1 MKNLHE
7 IKGKTLPF
15 IKFDLKM
22 KLTTLFVFAAFFSM
36 LASNTGYS
44 QRLTLNE
51 QNTSIV
57 KVIDKIEAMSDYK
70 FIYNTKFVDL
80 NRTISVQLKDASIET
95 VLGTLFNKTSTAYQI
110 LRETQ
115 IILKE
120 KTSGNK
126 STHLKAPET
135 AVQKQQ
141 TQISG
146 IITDDTD
153 QPLPGAT
160 IIVKGTSVG
169 TTTDFD
175 GKFTLEIDGDDA
187 ILLVS
192 YIGFTTQEIPV
203 NGQTE
208 INIQLVTDSA
218 LDEIILIGYGSVT
231 KKELTGAIATAGNIE
246 DRAVTNVQEAL
257 QGNVS
262 GVTVLADGGD
272 PTSTPTIKIRGLGTS
287 SAEKPLWI
295 VDGVPYYGGPINPFD
310 IESLTVLKDA
320 ASASIY
326 GVRAAA
332 GVILVTTKKGKQ
344 GKIQVDFGAFTGI
357 QSVYDKPVALNAQQY
372 TDMYNIAY
380 DNSDTPRLD
389 YFDGVSNPD
398 RLVQRTNWVD
408 EIFRAGVIQ
417 NYDIGLRGGSEKYTF
432 SSSLGYNKK
441 EGILINTYADRI
453 SFRYNSAIKL
463 SDKIKIG
470 ENFSYTLTN
479 GQSAFTGTQAANGE
493 TNYNGVIAGAI
504 KAPPFVSVYN
514 SEGVYSDVADGQNGD
529 VIHPVGTL
537 DRINID
543 NPKKNTFGNFFLEYK
558 PLEKLTLKT
567 SYGINHTNEFYKEFD
582 PRVAEASKLSKT
594 TNSLTQI
601 QTNEINWSWENT
613 LNYTNTFN
621 DVHAFQLLGGY
632 SLQHQEREFNGI
644 VAQDFDSE
652 DPKLLFI
659 PLADRILFTTYDF
672 SETKLV
678 SFFSRVLY
686 DYDKKYFFS
695 ASIRRDGSS
704 RLGKS
709 NGGYWQ
715 NFPSVAV
722 GWALSEE
729 DFFKSDFVSN
739 LKLRASWG
747 QVGNLESTSAYPTNL
762 PLVNENIILGQPGY
776 QTGTYVSGRP
786 NYDIRWET
794 SETTNFGLDFS
805 SENNKWNL
813 TADYFI
819 KDTADWL
826 NRTPTIS
833 TEGIVVSP
841 FQNSGKIRNKGLE
854 LALGYNKNEGDFTY
868 NVSGNVSFIKNEVL
882 EIAPRFDIIPDDV
895 TQVATHFPLANAV
908 GQPLFSYY
916 LIESDGLL
924 RTDAAVTDARANGQP
939 DAQLGDLRFI
949 DQNNDGVIDDDDRV
963 FKGSAF
969 PTVSYGL
976 NFSAN
981 YKKFDFSLFLQGT
994 QGGVAYNGYKLTTTY
1009 PAHTS
1014 VSGSNLL
1021 DTALDTWHPGNPNAS
1036 NPRLSIDD
1044 PNGNIRKSDF
1054 WLEDTDYLRLK
1065 NLSIGYTLPESP
1077 YFERLRIY
1085 VTGQNVLT
1093 WTDYS
1098 GLDPEVSNRG
1108 VDGGQYPVART
1119 FTLGFNITLK

>member
-1 MKNLHE
+1 MKKLHE
-7 IKGKTLPF
+7 IKGINLSF

-22 KLTTLFVFAAFFSM
+22 KLTTLFVFATFFSM
-36 LASNTGYS
+36 LANNVGYS
-44 QRLTLNE
+44 QTLTLNE
-51 QNTSIV
+51 KNISV
-57 KVIDKIEAMSDYK
+57 VRVIDKIEAMSEYK

-80 NRTISVQLKDASIET
+80 NRTVTIQLKDANIET
-95 VLGTLFNKTSTAYQI
+95 VLSSLFKNTSTAYQI
-110 LRETQ
+110 LRKTQ
-115 IILKE
+115 IILNRKMDVD
-120 KTSGNK
+120 KNDHLGTSVR
-126 STHLKAPET
+126 TH
-135 AVQKQQ
+135 QKQQ
-141 TQISG
+141 NQIG
-146 IITDDTD
+146 GTITDDTG
-153 QPLPGAT
+153 QPLPSAT
-160 IIVKGTSVG
+160 IIVKGTSRG

-175 GKFTLEIDGDDA
+175 GKYTLEIDSDDV

-192 YIGFTTQEIPV
+192 YVGFTTQEIAV

-208 INIQLVTDSA
+208 INIQLVADSA
-218 LDEIILIGYGSVT
+218 LDEVILIGYGTVT

-257 QGNVS
+257 QGNIS

-272 PTSTPTIKIRGLGTS
+272 PTSTPIIKIRGLGTS
-287 SAEKPLWI
+287 SAEQPLWI

-344 GKIQVDFGAFTGI
+344 GKVQVDFGTFTGV
-357 QSVYDKPVALNAQQY
+357 QNVYEKPVALNAQQY

-380 DNSDTPRLD
+380 DNSGIPRLD
-389 YFDGVSNPD
+389 YFNGSTNPD
-398 RLVQRTNWVD
+398 RLLQKTNWVD
-408 EIFRAGVIQ
+408 EIFRSGIIQ

-453 SFRYNSAIKL
+453 SFRYNSAVKL

-470 ENFSYTLTN
+470 ENFSYTLNN

-493 TNYNGVIAGAI
+493 TNYNGVIAAAI
-504 KAPPFVSVYN
+504 KAPPFVPVYN
-514 SEGVYSDVADGQNGD
+514 SDGVYNDVADGQNGD
-529 VIHPVGTL
+529 VLHPVGTL
-537 DRINID
+537 ERINID
-543 NPKKNTFGNFFLEYK
+543 NPKKNTFGNLFLEYK
-558 PLEKLTLKT
+558 PTEKLTLKT
-567 SYGINHTNEFYKEFD
+567 SYAINHTDEFFKEFD
-582 PRVAEASKLSKT
+582 PRVAETSKVQKT
-594 TNSLTQI
+594 TNILTQI
-601 QTNEINWSWENT
+601 RANEINWSWENT
-613 LNYTNTFN
+613 VDYTNTFN

-632 SLQHQEREFNGI
+632 SLQHQERELDGI
-644 VAQDFDSE
+644 VAEGFE
-652 DPKLLFI
+652 NENPVLIVL
-659 PLADRILFTTYDF
+659 PLADEIRDVYYSFF
-672 SETKLV
+672 ENKLV

-686 DYDKKYFFS
+686 DYNKKYFFS

-704 RLGKS
+704 KLAQDRR
-709 NGGYWQ
+709 WE

-729 DFFKSDFVSN
+729 GFFKSNFVRS

-747 QVGNLESTSAYPTNL
+747 RVGNIESLSSYPTNL
-762 PLVNENIILGQPGY
+762 PLSDENTILGQDGY
-776 QTGTYVSGRP
+776 QTGVVLDGRS
-786 NYDIRWET
+786 NDAINWEI
-794 SETTNFGLDFS
+794 SETTNFGVDFT

-819 KDTADWL
+819 KDTDRWL
-826 NRTPTIS
+826 NRTPVS
-833 TEGIVVSP
+833 PLEGIGTSP

-854 LALGYNKNEGDFTY
+854 LALGYTKNEGDFNY

-882 EIAPRFDIIPDDV
+882 EIAPGFDFIPDDI

-924 RTDAAVTDARANGQP
+924 RTDAEVTEARANGQP

-949 DQNNDGVIDDDDRV
+949 NQNGDDTIDDDDRV

-981 YKKFDFSLFLQGT
+981 YKNFDFSMFLQGT

-1014 VSGSNLL
+1014 VAGANLL

-1065 NLSIGYTLPESP
+1065 NLSVGYTLPESP
-1077 YFERLRIY
+1077 YFQKLRIY

-1093 WTDYS
+1093 WTNYS

>member
-7 IKGKTLPF
+7 KKDKSLPF

-22 KLTTLFVFAAFFSM
+22 KLTTLFVFATFFSV
-36 LASNTGYS
+36 LASNIGYTQS
-44 QRLTLNE
+44 LTLE
-51 QNTSIV
+51 EENTSIV

-70 FIYNTKFVDL
+70 FIYNTRFVDL
-80 NRTISVQLKDASIET
+80 NRKVSIKLIDANIEQVLTI
-95 VLGTLFNKTSTAYQI
+95 LFMNTSTAYQI
-110 LRETQ
+110 ERETQ
-115 IILKE
+115 IILKHKKDADRSKSSN
-120 KTSGNK
+120 KTVTVTN
-126 STHLKAPET
+126 
-135 AVQKQQ
+135 KQQ
-141 TQISG
+141 NKISG
-146 IITDDTD
+146 TVNDDTD

-160 IIVKGTSVG
+160 ILIKGSSAG

-175 GKFTLEIDGDDA
+175 GKFSLEIDSDDA
-187 ILLVS
+187 ILVVS
-192 YIGFTTQEIPV
+192 YIGFATQEIPV

-208 INIQLVTDSA
+208 INVQLVVDSAA
-218 LDEIILIGYGSVT
+218 LDEVILIGYGTVT
-231 KKELTGAIATAGNIE
+231 KKELTGSIAIAKNIE
-246 DRAVTNVQEAL
+246 DRAVTQVEEAL

-262 GVTVLADGGD
+262 GVTVLSDGGD

-344 GKIQVDFGAFTGI
+344 GKIQVDFGAFTGV
-357 QSVYDKPVALNAQQY
+357 QNVYDKPVALNTQQY

-408 EIFRAGVIQ
+408 EIFRSGIIQ

-441 EGILINTYADRI
+441 EGILINTYADRL
-453 SFRYNSAIKL
+453 SFRYNSALKL

-470 ENFSYTLTN
+470 ENFSYTLIN
-479 GQSAFTGTQAANGE
+479 GQSAFTGTQADNGE
-493 TNYNGVIAGAI
+493 TNYNGIIAAAI
-504 KAPPFVSVYN
+504 KAPPHVSIYN
-514 SEGVYSDVADGQNGD
+514 SEGVYSDVGDGQNGD

-537 DRINID
+537 ERINID
-543 NPKKNTFGNFFLEYK
+543 NPKRNTFGNLFLEYK
-558 PLEKLTLKT
+558 PIDKLIFKT
-567 SYGINHTNEFYKEFD
+567 SYAINHSDEFYKEFD
-582 PRVAEASKLSKT
+582 PRVAEASKLNKA
-594 TNSLTQI
+594 TNKLTQI
-601 QTNEINWSWENT
+601 QANEINWSWENT

-621 DVHAFQLLGGY
+621 DAHAFQLLGGY
-632 SLQHQEREFNGI
+632 SLQHQEREFDGI
-644 VAQDFDSE
+644 VAEKFESE
-652 DPKLLFI
+652 DPLLLFI
-659 PLADRILFTTYDF
+659 PLAEEINDITYSF
-672 SETKLV
+672 FENKLV

-686 DYDKKYFFS
+686 DYNKKYFFS

-704 RLGKS
+704 KLNQDRR
-709 NGGYWQ
+709 WE

-722 GWALSEE
+722 GWSLSEE
-729 DFFKSDFVSN
+729 TFFKSDFISN

-747 QVGNLESTSAYPTNL
+747 RVGNIESLSSYPTNL
-762 PLVNENIILGQPGY
+762 PLSVENTILGGKGY
-776 QTGTYVSGRP
+776 QKGVVLDGRSNP
-786 NYDIRWET
+786 DINWEI

-819 KDTADWL
+819 KDTNRWL
-826 NRTPTIS
+826 NRTPVS
-833 TEGIVVSP
+833 SLEGIGTSP

-854 LALGYNKNEGDFTY
+854 LALGYTKNEGDFTY
-868 NVSGNVSFIKNEVL
+868 NLSGNVSFIKNEVIEL
-882 EIAPRFDIIPDDV
+882 APRFDIIADDI
-895 TQVATHFPLANAV
+895 TQVATHYPLANAV

-924 RTDAAVTDARANGQP
+924 RTDAAVTNARANGQP

-981 YKKFDFSLFLQGT
+981 YKKFDFSIFLQGT

-1044 PNGNIRKSDF
+1044 PNGNIQPSDF

-1065 NLSIGYTLPESP
+1065 NISVGYTLPKSP
-1077 YFERLRIY
+1077 YFDKLRIY
-1085 VTGQNVLT
+1085 ATGQNVLT
-1093 WTDYS
+1093 WTNYS

-1119 FTLGFNITLK
+1119 FTLGFNLTLK